1 MSKKKDTVAQAE
13 RDAMLLGSELLV
25 LLGSELKDL
34 SEALARNAAECESLR
49 SDYMRALGAYA
60 AVNGKL
66 GQLGRKKK
74 PVARKR

>member
-1 MSKKKDTVAQAE
+1 MSKKKDNVAQAE
-13 RDAMLLGSELLV
+13 RDAM

-49 SDYMRALGAYA
+49 SNYMRTLGAYV
-60 AVNGKL
+60 AVSGKL

-74 PVARKR
+74 PIARNEGQTK